1 MSSELSMFMLLC
13 MSSDLYIFRSP
24 VYILRYFIIAYYYRW
39 QRCLILFFYWI
50 SFSDMPCPALS
61 ANMQY
66 QFYALDMAYI
76 PPGCTRLH
84 FYCRLVG

>member
-39 QRCLILFFYWI
+39 QRCLILFFLLDI
-50 SFSDMPCPALS
+50 L
-61 ANMQY
+61 QR
-66 QFYALDMAYI
+66 YAL
-76 PPGCTRLH
+76 PG
-84 FYCRLVG
+84 LVS